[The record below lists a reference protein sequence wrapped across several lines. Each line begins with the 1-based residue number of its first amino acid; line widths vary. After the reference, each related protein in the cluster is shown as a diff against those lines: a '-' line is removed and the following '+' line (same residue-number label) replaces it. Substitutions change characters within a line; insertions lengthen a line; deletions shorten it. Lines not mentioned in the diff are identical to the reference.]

1 MADSTAPSATDAR
14 AKALETLRTLFE
26 LGREVTSVLDLDQL
40 LHKIPELIARLIKYQ
55 AFAVY
60 LLDSKRNELAVAY
73 SVGYA
78 PEVAHTLRLKV
89 GEGLVDGDECVGPS
103 AQRVFATP
111 QQPLGPGRS
120 TGVGSGFDEEL
131 MAVVDEAAAMQPATL
146 DGAG

>member
-1 MADSTAPSATDAR
+1 MKDDHT
-14 AKALETLRTLFE
+14 
-26 LGREVTSVLDLDQL
+26 REAVRSVQ
-40 LHKIPELIARLIKYQ
+40 Q
-55 AFAVY
+55 
-60 LLDSKRNELAVAY
+60 
-73 SVGYA
+73 
-78 PEVAHTLRLKV
+78 V